1 MSGKVTDTSSEAMI
15 GVNIKAT
22 HTPTGTEYYTITQPN
37 GSYSFNNLRIGGPYV
52 VEFSYIGYNT
62 ESRTGINL
70 VLGED
75 LKLNVVMREDTQA
88 LDEVVVVADKNP
100 IISGSRTGAQ
110 EIITREKMDKLPTIN
125 RSLDDFVKLTPMS
138 SGKNFGGVS
147 YRFNNVTVDGASFN
161 NSFGLASALGASGT
175 EPISLEALEQ
185 VQVMIAPFDV
195 RNGGFTGAGI
205 NSVTKSGSNEFHAS
219 VYMYTKSPSMM
230 GYRLKMRRLV
240 FQSSLITNT
249 VSVYPVRSLRISYSS
264 SSMVRWIVRRNR
276 FLIRPL
282 ILRRMRQSCRVY
294 LIS

>member
-1 MSGKVTDTSSEAMI
+1 M
-15 GVNIKAT
+15 
-22 HTPTGTEYYTITQPN
+22 
-37 GSYSFNNLRIGGPYV
+37 

-230 GYRLKMRRLV
+230 G
-240 FQSSLITNT
+240 
-249 VSVYPVRSLRISYSS
+249 
-264 SSMVRWIVRRNR
+264 
-276 FLIRPL
+276 
-282 ILRRMRQSCRVY
+282 
-294 LIS
+294 